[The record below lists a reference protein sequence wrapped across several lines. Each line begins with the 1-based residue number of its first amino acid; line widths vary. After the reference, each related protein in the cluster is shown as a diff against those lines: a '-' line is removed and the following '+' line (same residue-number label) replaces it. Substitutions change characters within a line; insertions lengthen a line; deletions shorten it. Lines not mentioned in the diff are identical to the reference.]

1 MGRAIAD
8 RRKGGVSCKA
18 DYFHSSQQ
26 ENSMEV
32 ERGREQYVVPVGPGG
47 ILAGWAAS

>member
-18 DYFHSSQQ
+18 DYFHSSRQ

-32 ERGREQYVVPVGPGG
+32 ERGASSMWCRLAPVEY
-47 ILAGWAAS
+47 LAGWAAS